1 MAAPKASP
9 LSSLPKQSLTPSGLL
24 LLDTSDGEVQ
34 LISRRSIELRTL
46 LEISSSS
53 NFSNRSENLTVTLTT
68 HRIVFQTTSPR
79 APQSHFLHLSAIKSH
94 SETGGNWTTNRSY
107 KIHMDTLTYGPFYLI
122 FRKGK
127 QDRDDVFFKLSQAFK
142 RRQWEESTRLAQK
155 TEASS
160 YRQAGRTKV
169 GVDAILTANTK
180 KHEHNQRL
188 TQEAFSSSGTG
199 GSRKHAVDNLMEEAG
214 ELISVIQKYV
224 ATLEKHQASQ
234 EGQSSGEEGTADA
247 ETNRQLTTMMQD
259 MGMTTALTAKETSRS
274 VYYETLA
281 RQLSDYLRRHKTFER
296 DTKGNLIGSGIMTLT
311 DIYCLFNRA
320 RGTNMI
326 SPEEL
331 LEALGMMEGL
341 GLNMKLREFDESGV
355 VVLQE
360 AGFDD
365 AAMAETLLQEIK
377 NQEEKYK
384 EDGEVKFVGMTVLE
398 AARVLKLSP
407 LLTNEQLGSAERS
420 GALCRDVT
428 LEGTRFFRNIF
439 V

>member
-1 MAAPKASP
+1 MASKASP

-46 LEISSSS
+46 LEMSSSS
-53 NFSNRSENLTVTLTT
+53 QFSNRNENLTVTLTT
-68 HRIVFQTTSPR
+68 HRIVFQTTPSQ
-79 APQSHFLHLSAIKSH
+79 APQGHFLHLSAISSH
-94 SETGGNWTTNRSY
+94 SETGGNWTTNRSF
-107 KIHMDTLTYGPFYLI
+107 KIQLDTLTYGPFYLI

-127 QDRDDVFFKLSQAFK
+127 HDRDDVCNKLTQALK

-160 YRQAGRTKV
+160 YRQVVRTKV
-169 GVDAILTANTK
+169 GVDKIMTANTK

-188 TQEAFSSSGTG
+188 TDEAFSKSSAGR
-199 GSRKHAVDNLMEEAG
+199 SRKHAVDTLMEEAG

-224 ATLEKHQASQ
+224 ATLDKHQASQ
-234 EGQSSGEEGTADA
+234 EGPSSGEEGTA

-274 VYYETLA
+274 AYHETLA
-281 RQLSDYLRRHKTFER
+281 RQLSDYLRRNKTFQR
-296 DTKGNLIGSGIMTLT
+296 DNKGDLIGSGIMTLT

-331 LEALGMMEGL
+331 VEALGLMEGL

-360 AGFDD
+360 TGFDD
-365 AAMAETLLQEIK
+365 AVMAETLVQEIK
-377 NQEEKYK
+377 KREEKYR
-384 EDGEVKFVGMTVLE
+384 EAGEVKFVGMTVLE

>member
-1 MAAPKASP
+1 MGSKE
-9 LSSLPKQSLTPSGLL
+9 
-24 LLDTSDGEVQ
+24 LDT
-34 LISRRSIELRTL
+34 
-46 LEISSSS
+46 
-53 NFSNRSENLTVTLTT
+53 
-68 HRIVFQTTSPR
+68 
-79 APQSHFLHLSAIKSH
+79 A
-94 SETGGNWTTNRSY
+94 
-107 KIHMDTLTYGPFYLI
+107 
-122 FRKGK
+122 
-127 QDRDDVFFKLSQAFK
+127 
-142 RRQWEESTRLAQK
+142 
-155 TEASS
+155 
-160 YRQAGRTKV
+160 
-169 GVDAILTANTK
+169 
-180 KHEHNQRL
+180 
-188 TQEAFSSSGTG
+188 
-199 GSRKHAVDNLMEEAG
+199 
-214 ELISVIQKYV
+214 
-224 ATLEKHQASQ
+224 
-234 EGQSSGEEGTADA
+234 
-247 ETNRQLTTMMQD
+247 TMMQD

-274 VYYETLA
+274 IYYETLA

-320 RGTNMI
+320 RGTNMM

-341 GLNMKLREFDESGV
+341 GLHMKLRKFDESGV

-384 EDGEVKFVGMTVLE
+384 EDGKVKFVGMTVLE
-398 AARVLKLSP
+398 AARVLELSP